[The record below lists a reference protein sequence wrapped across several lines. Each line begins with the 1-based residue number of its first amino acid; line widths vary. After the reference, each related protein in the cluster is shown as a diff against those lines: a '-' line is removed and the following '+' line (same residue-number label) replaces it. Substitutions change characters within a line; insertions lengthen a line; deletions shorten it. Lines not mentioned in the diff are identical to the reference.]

1 MHPSILDAQRRA
13 FHDGVLGPEET
24 ARADQMLD
32 VFLAQDGSTTR
43 TCEAIAG
50 VAPAVRVLRQGPTEE
65 VPKIVRELM
74 PAANYLERFSSM
86 EARGETMMDNLVY
99 GIWDQLPHGMQR
111 DLESANI
118 PIGRMLDE
126 LWVRRIALPASSCV
140 EMWAR
145 LWDAVGTP
153 DARASRAYTV
163 ESPAGVLLVIA
174 ETFRAG
180 MRMTPLPLTGTPT
193 DSRCLSR

>member
-1 MHPSILDAQRRA
+1 MQLAHHIDRRA
-13 FHDGVLGPEET
+13 FHDGIAGPEET
-24 ARADQMLD
+24 ARADQILD

-50 VAPAVRVLRQGPTEE
+50 VPPAVRVLRQGQTSD
-65 VPKIVRELM
+65 VPRIVHELL
-74 PAANYLERFSSM
+74 PGASYLERFSSM
-86 EARGETMMDNLVY
+86 VARGETMMDNLVY
-99 GIWDQLPHGMQR
+99 GVWDRLPEAMRR
-111 DLESANI
+111 DLESATV

-140 EMWAR
+140 ELWDR
-145 LWDAVGTP
+145 LWDAVGIA

-163 ESPAGVLLVIA
+163 ETPEGVLLVIA

-180 MRMTPLPLTGTPT
+180 MRMTPLPLTGTPS